1 MKNIFM
7 LTNKSERK
15 IGGKRF
21 SVILLLLCLSLFTVY
36 GQGKKNIKGLVTD
49 EKNEPLIGVSVVE
62 VGTSNGTITDVDGKF
77 EINVSS
83 NSTLKFSYIGY
94 NVLEKKIGTQ
104 TVMNVVLTE
113 AASELDE
120 VVVVGYG
127 TVKKRDLTGSVTSVD
142 SEKLLQSPALSA
154 AEAIQGKVPG
164 VLIQNTSWTPGAT
177 PSILIRGTRSIKAG
191 NDPLYVVDGIPIS
204 TAPNLFAP
212 GDIESIEVLKDASA
226 TAIYGSRGANGVII
240 ISTKKGKKGKVQ
252 VDYNGYY
259 GIQTIQNKLE
269 LMDGAE
275 YAEYVREAYRAAG
288 QYDSALPNME
298 LDKTLPSFTGDDY
311 TWQSIAMAYDENGN
325 YDSSKVRSGALWW
338 NEVERTG
345 IVTDHQLGIR
355 GGGDKCSLLLILH
368 TSRMKVFIR
377 IKITHAIQ

>member
-1 MKNIFM
+1 M
-7 LTNKSERK
+7 
-15 IGGKRF
+15 
-21 SVILLLLCLSLFTVY
+21 
-36 GQGKKNIKGLVTD
+36 
-49 EKNEPLIGVSVVE
+49 
-62 VGTSNGTITDVDGKF
+62 
-77 EINVSS
+77 
-83 NSTLKFSYIGY
+83 
-94 NVLEKKIGTQ
+94 
-104 TVMNVVLTE
+104 
-113 AASELDE
+113 
-120 VVVVGYG
+120 
-127 TVKKRDLTGSVTSVD
+127 
-142 SEKLLQSPALSA
+142 QSPALSA

-345 IVTDHQLGIR
+345 IVTDHQLGI
-355 GGGDKCSLLLILH
+355 
-368 TSRMKVFIR
+368 
-377 IKITHAIQ
+377 

>member
-1 MKNIFM
+1 M
-7 LTNKSERK
+7 
-15 IGGKRF
+15 
-21 SVILLLLCLSLFTVY
+21 
-36 GQGKKNIKGLVTD
+36 
-49 EKNEPLIGVSVVE
+49 
-62 VGTSNGTITDVDGKF
+62 
-77 EINVSS
+77 
-83 NSTLKFSYIGY
+83 
-94 NVLEKKIGTQ
+94 
-104 TVMNVVLTE
+104 
-113 AASELDE
+113 
-120 VVVVGYG
+120 
-127 TVKKRDLTGSVTSVD
+127 
-142 SEKLLQSPALSA
+142 
-154 AEAIQGKVPG
+154 
-164 VLIQNTSWTPGAT
+164 
-177 PSILIRGTRSIKAG
+177 
-191 NDPLYVVDGIPIS
+191 
-204 TAPNLFAP
+204 FAP

-377 IKITHAIQ
+377 TRLLALYSKVEC